1 MIYLE
6 LQNPRPDDIA
16 TEPITVIPSGY
27 ISSSSDSVVIASCE
41 LFKNANI
48 TQSVTLNWWLGHS
61 WNLGRGNKHLL
72 SEERLKTK
80 SNHGTFLIIVHSI
93 LFGQKILVFEFYICL
108 CLHFQRFV

>member
-48 TQSVTLNWWLGHS
+48 TQSVTLNW
-61 WNLGRGNKHLL
+61 
-72 SEERLKTK
+72 
-80 SNHGTFLIIVHSI
+80 
-93 LFGQKILVFEFYICL
+93 
-108 CLHFQRFV
+108 